1 LCGRFLLVSSSKELA
16 EQFQLDETPE
26 ITPCYNV
33 APSQEIAA
41 IRLRHDTRT
50 DRRELIFLRWGLI
63 PSWSKDPAISER
75 LINARSETVESK
87 PAFRSSFKKRRIL
100 IPANGFYEWKRTQSG
115 ARQPYLISFEKFGL
129 LAFAGIYDEWKSPS
143 GDVTRSCA
151 IITTQ
156 SNDLIKSIHDRMP
169 VVVPTKDY
177 ELWLESTDTASED
190 FKKLLKPLS
199 GDSFRI
205 TEVGM
210 KVNRPDYDNPD
221 CIEPLKTSDS
231 NANQSIQGSLYFTT

>member
-16 EQFQLDETPE
+16 EQFELDETPE
-26 ITPCYNV
+26 MRPRYNV

-41 IRLRHDTRT
+41 IRLHPGPQANK
-50 DRRELIFLRWGLI
+50 RELIFLKWGLI
-63 PSWSKDPAISER
+63 PSWSKDPGISQR

-100 IPANGFYEWKRTQSG
+100 IPANGFYEWKGTQSG

-156 SNDLIKSIHDRMP
+156 SNDLIKSVHDRMP
-169 VVVPTKDY
+169 VVVPIKDY
-177 ELWLESTDTASED
+177 GLWLESTDTASED
-190 FKKLLKPLS
+190 FRNLLRPLS
-199 GDSFRI
+199 DDSFRI
-205 TEVGM
+205 TQVGM
-210 KVNRPDYDNPD
+210 KVNRPDYDKPD
-221 CIEPLKTSDS
+221 CIEPLKTDDRD
-231 NANQSIQGSLYFTT
+231 ANQSVQGSLY

>member
-16 EQFQLDETPE
+16 EQFELDETPE
-26 ITPCYNV
+26 IRPRYNL

-41 IRLRHDTRT
+41 IRLHHGPQANK
-50 DRRELIFLRWGLI
+50 RELIFLTWGLI
-63 PSWSKDPAISER
+63 PSWSKDPAISQR
-75 LINARSETVESK
+75 LINARCETVESK

-100 IPANGFYEWKRTQSG
+100 IPANGFYEWKGTQSG
-115 ARQPYLISFEKFGL
+115 ARQPYLISLEKFGL

-156 SNDLIKSIHDRMP
+156 SNDLIKSVHDRMP

-177 ELWLESTDTASED
+177 GLWLESADTASED
-190 FKKLLKPLS
+190 FRNLLRPLS
-199 GDSFRI
+199 DDNFRI
-205 TEVGM
+205 TQVGM
-210 KVNRPDYDNPD
+210 KVNRPDYDKPD
-221 CIEPLKTSDS
+221 CIEALKTADGE
-231 NANQSIQGSLYFTT
+231 ANQSVQGSLYLKT

>member
-16 EQFQLDETPE
+16 EQFELDETPE
-26 ITPCYNV
+26 IRPRYNV

-41 IRLRHDTRT
+41 IRLQHGPQAN
-50 DRRELIFLRWGLI
+50 RRELIFLKWGLI
-63 PSWSKDPAISER
+63 PSWSKDPSISQR
-75 LINARSETVESK
+75 LINARCETVESK

-100 IPANGFYEWKRTQSG
+100 IPANGFYEWQGTQSG

-151 IITTQ
+151 IITTH
-156 SNDLIKSIHDRMP
+156 SNDLIKSVHDRMP

-177 ELWLESTDTASED
+177 GVWLESTDTASED
-190 FKKLLKPLS
+190 FRNLLRPLS
-199 GDSFRI
+199 DDSFRI
-205 TEVGM
+205 TQVGM
-210 KVNRPDYDNPD
+210 KVNRPDYDEPD
-221 CIEPLKTSDS
+221 CIEPLKTADS
-231 NANQSIQGSLYFTT
+231 NANQSIQESLYLTT